1 MARSWED
8 RVGEYVDSP
17 ALRKRIRAGKTIT
30 CRIDGNYGAYTT
42 AITLGRGDQSTCTC
56 LAEERPCKHI
66 EALRR
71 TYRANPASFVDLDAL
86 LDGLARRTKEE
97 MIDIVRTMV
106 VRAPEAVEGLGIGG
120 AVEGAGDDHTE
131 ALEAPGL

>member
-17 ALRKRIRAGKTIT
+17 ALRKRIRSGKTLT
-30 CRIDGNYGAYTT
+30 CRIDGNYGEYAT
-42 AITLGRGDQSTCTC
+42 AITLGRGDKSACTC
-56 LAEERPCKHI
+56 PAEERPCKHI

-86 LDGLARRTKEE
+86 LDGLGRRTKEE
-97 MIDIVRTMV
+97 IVEVVRAMV
-106 VRAPEAVEGLGIGG
+106 MRAPEAVAGLGIEGV
-120 AVEGAGDDHTE
+120 VEEAGDDDPE
-131 ALEAPGL
+131 WLEVPEP